1 MIRFECDYSEGA
13 HPLVLKKLVE
23 TNLEQTPGYGM
34 DEYCAKAISLIK
46 NECKRQDIDV
56 HFLVGGTQ
64 TNLTVISAALRPH
77 QGAISAQTGHIN
89 VHESGAIEATGHK
102 VLALP
107 TNDGKITAKQIQ
119 DYYDSH
125 FNDITQEHM
134 VQPKLVY
141 ITQSTEIGT
150 VYTKAELTAI
160 YETCKKN
167 DLYLFIDGARLGYAI
182 CSEGSDLDL
191 ATITN
196 LCDVFY
202 IGATKIGILFG
213 EAVVIVNDDLKKDFR
228 YLMKQK
234 GGLLAKGRLLG
245 LQFMALFE
253 DGLYYEMSKHADKTA
268 MKIKDACIKKGYKM
282 LTDSPTNQQ
291 FPIMPDTVLEKL
303 SKDFAYSYWQRID
316 EKNSA
321 VRFCTSWATNE
332 ADVDKLVE
340 AIEKA

>member
-13 HPLVLKKLVE
+13 HPKVLKKLVE
-23 TNLEQTPGYGM
+23 TNLEQTPGYST
-34 DEYCAKAISLIK
+34 DKYCAKAAQLIK
-46 NECKRQDIDV
+46 DECKRQDVDV

-64 TNLTVISAALRPH
+64 VNLTVISAALRPH
-77 QGAISAQTGHIN
+77 QGVISADTGHVN

-107 TNDGKITAKQIQ
+107 TADGKITAKQIQ
-119 DYYDSH
+119 DYYDAH
-125 FNDITQEHM
+125 YNDITQEHM

-141 ITQSTEIGT
+141 ITHSTELGT
-150 VYTKAELTAI
+150 IYSKAELEAI
-160 YETCKKN
+160 SETCKKN
-167 DLYLFIDGARLGYAI
+167 DLYLFIDGARLGYGL
-182 CSEGSDLDL
+182 CSDESDLKLSDI
-191 ATITN
+191 AD
-196 LCDVFY
+196 LCDIFY
-202 IGATKIGILFG
+202 IGGTKIGILFG
-213 EAVVIVNDDLKKDFR
+213 EAVVIKNNDLKKDFR

-245 LQFMALFE
+245 LQYIALFE
-253 DGLYYEMSKHADKTA
+253 DGLYYEMSKHADKMA
-268 MKIKDACIKKGYKM
+268 MLIKNACIKKGYGM

-291 FPIMPDTVLEKL
+291 FPIMPDDVLEKL
-303 SKDFAYSYWQRID
+303 SQDFAYSYIQRID

-332 ADVDKLVE
+332 VDVIKLVE